1 MSYIIADNI
10 ISPAGFGTEANC
22 LAAERSESQL
32 RLYEDAFSLPEPFVA
47 SLFTAG
53 QWEKIAADGLTRF
66 ESLATASAHAAIEA
80 AAENYPGFDVTSDR
94 VLFVLASTKADVEN
108 LTAADIAADT
118 LFPGSAAARIAALCS
133 VTTKP
138 ICVCNACIS
147 GLSALILADR
157 LLRAGTYD
165 YAVVCGA
172 DLQGKFVV
180 SGFQSLKAMSGS
192 RCRPFDIE
200 RTGLNLG
207 EAAATVVLSRERP
220 AGNCCSID
228 AGSIRNDAW
237 HISAPAR
244 DGSGLAMAISDV
256 MEGVGFRDIAF
267 INAHG
272 TATMFN
278 DQMEAQAIGAVSLTD
293 VPVNALKGVFGH
305 TMGACGVLE
314 TIISARLLRLG
325 RVAPTEGLEEIGVW
339 PELKVSAATRPTTGR
354 TFLKLLSGFGGCNA
368 ALRCSLDSD
377 GDQRPAKVQIETT
390 HRVVITP
397 QSVILD
403 GKPVAASSTGQKLL
417 TELYKTYVADYPK
430 FYKMDP
436 LSRLGFIASELLLQA
451 EGNPRGENGNRR
463 GTLLFNRSTSVVT
476 DMKYLETIA
485 GEDEFFPSPSLFVY
499 TLPNIITGEI
509 AIRNGWHGETSFY
522 ILPERDENVMEE
534 IVEATASFSQI
545 DTMLTGWIDC
555 PGTEDFIADLTLKNI
570 IRL

>member
-10 ISPAGFGTEANC
+10 ISPAGFGTDANC
-22 LAAERSESQL
+22 MAVELGESQL
-32 RLYEDAFSLPEPFVA
+32 RLYESSFGLPEPFVA
-47 SLFTAG
+47 SLFPAG
-53 QWEKIAADGLTRF
+53 QWEHIAVDGFTRF
-66 ESLATASAHAAIEA
+66 ESLATASVRAAIEVA
-80 AAENYPGFDVTSDR
+80 AGNYPEFNVASDR
-94 VLFVLASTKADVEN
+94 VLFVLASTKADIEE
-108 LTAADIAADT
+108 LTAADISVDT
-118 LFPGSAAARIAALCS
+118 LLPGSAATRIAAQCGIS
-133 VTTKP
+133 TTP
-138 ICVCNACIS
+138 LCVCNACIS

-157 LLRAGTYD
+157 LLRAGIYD

-180 SGFQSLKAMSGS
+180 SGFQSLKAMSGR

-220 AGNCCSID
+220 DGNCCSLE

-237 HISAPAR
+237 HVSAPAR

-256 MEGVGFRDIAF
+256 MEGVDPRDIAF

-278 DQMEAQAIGAVSLTD
+278 DQMEAQAIGAASLAD
-293 VPVNALKGVFGH
+293 VPVNALKGIFGH

-314 TIISARLLRLG
+314 TIISARMLRLG
-325 RVAPTEGLEEIGVW
+325 TVAPTKGFEEIGVW
-339 PELKVSAATRPTTGR
+339 PELKVSAIAGR
-354 TFLKLLSGFGGCNA
+354 SSGYSFLKLLSGFGGCNA
-368 ALRCSLDSD
+368 ALRCSLDAD
-377 GDQRPAKVQIETT
+377 GGQRPAKVRTETT

-397 QSVILD
+397 CSVTLD
-403 GKPVAASSTGQKLL
+403 GMPVATSSTGQQLL
-417 TELYKTYVADYPK
+417 TELYKTYVENYPK
-430 FYKMDP
+430 FYKMDI
-436 LSRLGFIASELLLQA
+436 LSRLGFMASELLLQA
-451 EGNPRGENGNRR
+451 EGMSRGENGDRR

-476 DMKYLETIA
+476 DLKYFETIS
-485 GEDEFFPSPSLFVY
+485 GEEEFFPSPSLFVY
-499 TLPNIITGEI
+499 TLPNILTGEI

-522 ILPERDENVMEE
+522 ILPERDDTLMEE
-534 IVEATASFSQI
+534 IIEATALFSHI

-555 PGTEDFIADLTLKNI
+555 PGTEDFIADLTLKNV